1 MQDRTSANSM
11 KNPLATHGQTIHSAL
26 APSVTP
32 RHISALPTI
41 LRMRRSTLRE
51 LSGMKLYEVE
61 HVCRCFAGEL
71 AHGIRHAVVT
81 PLLGQLGHGGEMPDD
96 VLGKLRLAKA
106 FAPRRDWNVAI
117 SDGPAERFG
126 EDARIVL

>member
-1 MQDRTSANSM
+1 
-11 KNPLATHGQTIHSAL
+11 
-26 APSVTP
+26 
-32 RHISALPTI
+32 
-41 LRMRRSTLRE
+41 MRRSTLRE

-61 HVCRCFAGEL
+61 HVCRCSAGEL
-71 AHGIRHAVVT
+71 AHGIRHAIVT

-117 SDGPAERFG
+117 PDRPAERFEG
-126 EDARIVL
+126 RLVQAKHEHLIRERQTSTPQGATWNKGR